1 MADKWTRKER
11 KEHVSS
17 KYKEHKHKFWVL
29 AAFIII
35 FAILIY
41 GVIYA
46 AQVNNTVMMVLL
58 VIILI
63 ILAPVTVFLLD
74 LMFWEFH

>member
-1 MADKWTRKER
+1 MSERWTRKER
-11 KEHVSS
+11 KKHVKA
-17 KYKEHKHKFWVL
+17 KYKEKKHKFWVL

-35 FAILIY
+35 FATLIY
-41 GVIYA
+41 GIVYA
-46 AQVNNTVMMVLL
+46 AQVNSTLLLALL

-63 ILAPVTVFLLD
+63 ILAPLAVFLLD